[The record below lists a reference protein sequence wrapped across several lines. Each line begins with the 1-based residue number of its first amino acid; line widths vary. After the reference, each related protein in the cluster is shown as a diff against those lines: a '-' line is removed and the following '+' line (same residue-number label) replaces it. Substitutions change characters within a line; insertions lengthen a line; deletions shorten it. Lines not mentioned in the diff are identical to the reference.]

1 MLKTKDTMQNIFDS
15 IFIFC
20 KLFEI
25 NFIKVSK
32 VIKQTYS

>member
-1 MLKTKDTMQNIFDS
+1 MQNIFDS

-25 NFIKVSK
+25 KLIKVSK
-32 VIKQTYS
+32 IIKQTYSYVKEI